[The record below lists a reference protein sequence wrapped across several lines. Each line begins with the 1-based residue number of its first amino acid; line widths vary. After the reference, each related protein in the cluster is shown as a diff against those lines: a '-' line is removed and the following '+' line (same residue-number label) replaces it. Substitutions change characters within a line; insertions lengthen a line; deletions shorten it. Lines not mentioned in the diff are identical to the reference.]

1 MKKHGLAALVVVA
14 LGSVMI
20 LDQVQAE
27 SVSPAAPASHQV
39 QDPLQASAPTVTPAA
54 AGQETTQEASA
65 TQSQASSA
73 DQATS
78 DMSSANQSEEGF
90 GEAASASQSE
100 PAALPAVPALDLAPK
115 ANSQPPVKPVDQ
127 GISTSFYQFTESA
140 GRGTFLAHI
149 SYGDYDEAGYRKV
162 APKSQ
167 ISAQLQSAT
176 GQGHVPLEVKATQN
190 PRLFELSFDSK
201 ALATDIA
208 YRVMIKVANNQEQLW
223 YGDRQYKQAVAG
235 LELNAQGARVSLR
248 KAAPVQK
255 GISTSFY
262 EFSATD
268 AVGTILAHIA
278 YGTYDAT
285 GHREVAPQAAIKA
298 RLEATKGQHQVD
310 LRVRA
315 SQNPRLFNLD
325 FDRMALKADQTYRVL
340 ISVDNKEEALWAGD
354 NSYKQESGDLTA
366 MVAKQRALV
375 KKAAP
380 AKPVDKGI
388 STSFYDLSVVDGVAK
403 ILAHLSYGTY
413 DATGHREAAP
423 AKEVSAQVLSQD
435 GRHKV
440 NVQVKATQNPR
451 LFELLFDASQIR
463 KGQIYQVVA
472 GVGNASE
479 VIWHGERTLSQ
490 QEGKLLLTA
499 PGGRLQLQYQER
511 LVNHEVKLRGIDTT
525 LQVLDANGKRQTVPV
540 KDYFGQ
546 RFGVASLPGSKNA
559 EVALIRNNK
568 VFAYAK
574 RADLVEVPMG
584 KRTVYIDAG
593 HGGAETGAVAF
604 GRAEKD
610 MNLDITRPLADRL
623 RRLGYEVYESRVDDK
638 EIPLGQRE
646 IEPNSL
652 MPDIYVSVHHNAMP
666 AALSGKV
673 QGIVTLFHDR
683 SIEEEDYM
691 TMPYHPESK
700 ITEGKRLAQL
710 LQRELIKMTGARDQG
725 ARPQNLH
732 VTRKTDVPA
741 ALVELGFMDNAEEF
755 QKLNQAAYQEKL
767 IKGLVQGIQA
777 YFGKA

>member
-39 QDPLQASAPTVTPAA
+39 QDPLQASAPAVTPAA
-54 AGQETTQEASA
+54 TGQVAAQEASA
-65 TQSQASSA
+65 AQSQASSA
-73 DQATS
+73 DGATS
-78 DMSSANQSEEGF
+78 DTTSANQSEQASSE
-90 GEAASASQSE
+90 SASDSQTD
-100 PAALPAVPALDLAPK
+100 PATLPAVDLAPK
-115 ANSQPPVKPVDQ
+115 ANSQPPVKPVNQ

-176 GQGHVPLEVKATQN
+176 GQGHVPLEVKSTQN

-201 ALATDIA
+201 ALAADMA
-208 YRVMIKVANNQEQLW
+208 YRVMIKVADNQEQLW

-248 KAAPVQK
+248 KTAPVQK

-268 AVGTILAHIA
+268 TVGTILAHIA

-285 GHREVAPQAAIKA
+285 GYREVAPQAVIKA
-298 RLEATKGQHQVD
+298 RLEATKGQHQVG

-325 FDRMALKADQTYRVL
+325 FDRTALKADQTYRVL

-366 MVAKQRALV
+366 MVAKQRVLV
-375 KKAAP
+375 KKSAP

-388 STSFYDLSVVDGVAK
+388 STSFYDFSVVDGVAK

-413 DATGHREAAP
+413 DAAGYREAAP

-463 KGQIYQVVA
+463 KGQVYQVV
-472 GVGNASE
+472 GSVGNASE
-479 VIWHGERTLSQ
+479 VIWHGDRSLSQ
-490 QEGKLLLTA
+490 QGGKLLLTA

-511 LVNHEVKLRGIDTT
+511 LVNHEVKVRGIGTT

-546 RFGVASLPGSKNA
+546 RFGVASLPGAKNA

-646 IEPNSL
+646 LEPNSL

>member
-20 LDQVQAE
+20 LDQVHAE
-27 SVSPAAPASHQV
+27 SVSPVAPASHEV
-39 QDPLQASAPTVTPAA
+39 QDPLQESAPAVAPAA
-54 AGQETTQEASA
+54 AGQEAAQETSA
-65 TQSQASSA
+65 VQTQASSA
-73 DQATS
+73 EQATS
-78 DMSSANQSEEGF
+78 DMVSANQSEEGF
-90 GEAASASQSE
+90 GESASASQAE

-201 ALATDIA
+201 ALATDMA
-208 YRVMIKVANNQEQLW
+208 YRVMIKVADNQEQLW

-268 AVGTILAHIA
+268 TVGTILAHIA

-285 GHREVAPQAAIKA
+285 GYREVAPQAVIKA

-325 FDRMALKADQTYRVL
+325 FDRTALKADQTYRVL

-366 MVAKQRALV
+366 MVAKQRFLV

-388 STSFYDLSVVDGVAK
+388 STSFYDFSLVDGVAK

-413 DATGHREAAP
+413 DATGYREAAP

-451 LFELLFDASQIR
+451 LFELFFDASQIR
-463 KGQIYQVVA
+463 KGQVYQVVG

-479 VIWHGERTLSQ
+479 VIWHGDRSLSQ
-490 QEGKLLLTA
+490 QGSNLLLTT

-511 LVNHEVKLRGIDTT
+511 LVNHEVKVRGIGTT

-546 RFGVASLPGSKNA
+546 RFGVASLPGAKNA
-559 EVALIRNNK
+559 E
-568 VFAYAK
+568 
-574 RADLVEVPMG
+574 EVPLG

-646 IEPNSL
+646 LEPNRL
-652 MPDIYVSVHHNAMP
+652 MPDIFVSVHHNAMP

-673 QGIVTLFHDR
+673 QGILSLFHDH
-683 SIEEEDYM
+683 SIEEEGFM
-691 TMPYHPESK
+691 SMPYHPESK

-710 LQRELIKMTGARDQG
+710 LQREMVKMTGGRDQG

-732 VTRKTDVPA
+732 VTRKTDMPA
-741 ALVELGFMDNAEEF
+741 VLVELGFMDNAEEF
-755 QKLNQAAYQEKL
+755 QKLNQPAYQDKL

>member
-1 MKKHGLAALVVVA
+1 MKKHGLAALVVLA

-20 LDQVQAE
+20 LDQVHAE

-39 QDPLQASAPTVTPAA
+39 QDPLQASAPTVTPTA

-127 GISTSFYQFTESA
+127 GISTSFYQFTESV

-176 GQGHVPLEVKATQN
+176 GQGHVPLEDKATQN
-190 PRLFELSFDSK
+190 PRLFELSFDSS
-201 ALATDIA
+201 ALATDMA
-208 YRVMIKVANNQEQLW
+208 YRVMIKVADNQEQLW

-268 AVGTILAHIA
+268 TVGTILAHIA

-285 GHREVAPQAAIKA
+285 GYREVAPQAVIKA

-325 FDRMALKADQTYRVL
+325 FDRTALKADQTYRVL

-354 NSYKQESGDLTA
+354 NSYKQESGDLTV
-366 MVAKQRALV
+366 MVAKQRFLV

-388 STSFYDLSVVDGVAK
+388 STSFYDFSVVDGVAK

-413 DATGHREAAP
+413 DATGYREAAP

-435 GRHKV
+435 GRQKV
-440 NVQVKATQNPR
+440 DVRVKATQNPR

-463 KGQIYQVVA
+463 KGQVYQVVG

-479 VIWHGERTLSQ
+479 VIWHGDRSLSQ
-490 QEGKLLLTA
+490 QGSNLLLTA

-511 LVNHEVKLRGIDTT
+511 LVNHEVKVRGIGTT

-574 RADLVEVPMG
+574 RSDLVEVPMG

-646 IEPNSL
+646 FEPNRL
-652 MPDIYVSVHHNAMP
+652 MPDIFVSVHHNAMP

-673 QGIVTLFHDR
+673 QGILSLFHDH
-683 SIEEEDYM
+683 SIEEEGFM
-691 TMPYHPESK
+691 SMPYHPESK

-710 LQRELIKMTGARDQG
+710 LQREMVKMTGARDQG

-732 VTRKTDVPA
+732 VTRKTDMPA
-741 ALVELGFMDNAEEF
+741 VLVELGFMDNAEEF
-755 QKLNQAAYQEKL
+755 KKLNQPAYQDKL

>member
-1 MKKHGLAALVVVA
+1 M
-14 LGSVMI
+14 
-20 LDQVQAE
+20 
-27 SVSPAAPASHQV
+27 
-39 QDPLQASAPTVTPAA
+39 
-54 AGQETTQEASA
+54 
-65 TQSQASSA
+65 
-73 DQATS
+73 
-78 DMSSANQSEEGF
+78 
-90 GEAASASQSE
+90 
-100 PAALPAVPALDLAPK
+100 
-115 ANSQPPVKPVDQ
+115 
-127 GISTSFYQFTESA
+127 
-140 GRGTFLAHI
+140 
-149 SYGDYDEAGYRKV
+149 
-162 APKSQ
+162 
-167 ISAQLQSAT
+167 
-176 GQGHVPLEVKATQN
+176 
-190 PRLFELSFDSK
+190 
-201 ALATDIA
+201 
-208 YRVMIKVANNQEQLW
+208 
-223 YGDRQYKQAVAG
+223 
-235 LELNAQGARVSLR
+235 
-248 KAAPVQK
+248 
-255 GISTSFY
+255 
-262 EFSATD
+262 
-268 AVGTILAHIA
+268 
-278 YGTYDAT
+278 
-285 GHREVAPQAAIKA
+285 
-298 RLEATKGQHQVD
+298 
-310 LRVRA
+310 
-315 SQNPRLFNLD
+315 
-325 FDRMALKADQTYRVL
+325 
-340 ISVDNKEEALWAGD
+340 
-354 NSYKQESGDLTA
+354 
-366 MVAKQRALV
+366 
-375 KKAAP
+375 
-380 AKPVDKGI
+380 
-388 STSFYDLSVVDGVAK
+388 
-403 ILAHLSYGTY
+403 
-413 DATGHREAAP
+413 
-423 AKEVSAQVLSQD
+423 
-435 GRHKV
+435 
-440 NVQVKATQNPR
+440 
-451 LFELLFDASQIR
+451 
-463 KGQIYQVVA
+463 
-472 GVGNASE
+472 
-479 VIWHGERTLSQ
+479 
-490 QEGKLLLTA
+490 
-499 PGGRLQLQYQER
+499 
-511 LVNHEVKLRGIDTT
+511 
-525 LQVLDANGKRQTVPV
+525 PV

>member
-39 QDPLQASAPTVTPAA
+39 QDPLQASAPAVTPAA
-54 AGQETTQEASA
+54 AGQVVAQEASA
-65 TQSQASSA
+65 AQSQASSA

-78 DMSSANQSEEGF
+78 DMSSANQSEEGS
-90 GEAASASQSE
+90 GESASASHAE

-127 GISTSFYQFTESA
+127 GISTSFYQFTESD

-176 GQGHVPLEVKATQN
+176 GQGHVPLKVKATQN
-190 PRLFELSFDSK
+190 PRLFELSFYSK
-201 ALATDIA
+201 ALATDMA
-208 YRVMIKVANNQEQLW
+208 YRVMIKVADNQEQLW

-298 RLEATKGQHQVD
+298 RLEATKGQHQVN

-325 FDRMALKADQTYRVL
+325 FDRTALKADQTYRVL

-366 MVAKQRALV
+366 MVAKQRFLV

-388 STSFYDLSVVDGVAK
+388 STSFYDFSVVDGVAK

-413 DATGHREAAP
+413 DAAGYREAAP

-463 KGQIYQVVA
+463 KGQVYQVVA

-479 VIWHGERTLSQ
+479 VIWHGDRTLRQ
-490 QEGKLLLTA
+490 QGGKLLLTA

-511 LVNHEVKLRGIDTT
+511 LVNHEVKVRGIGTT
-525 LQVLDANGKRQTVPV
+525 IQVLDANGKRQTVPV

-646 IEPNSL
+646 LEPNSL

>member
-39 QDPLQASAPTVTPAA
+39 QDPLQASAPTVTPAV
-54 AGQETTQEASA
+54 AGQEVAQEASA
-65 TQSQASSA
+65 AQSQSSSA

-78 DMSSANQSEEGF
+78 DTASANQSEEGS
-90 GEAASASQSE
+90 GESASASQAE
-100 PAALPAVPALDLAPK
+100 PAALSAVPALDLAPK

-201 ALATDIA
+201 ALATDMA

-268 AVGTILAHIA
+268 TVGTILAHIA

-298 RLEATKGQHQVD
+298 HLEATKGQHQVD

-325 FDRMALKADQTYRVL
+325 FDRTALKADQTYRVL
-340 ISVDNKEEALWAGD
+340 ISVANKEEALWAGD

-366 MVAKQRALV
+366 MVAKQRFLV

-413 DATGHREAAP
+413 DAAGYREAAP

-463 KGQIYQVVA
+463 KGQIYQVVG

-479 VIWHGERTLSQ
+479 VIWHGDRSLSQ
-490 QEGKLLLTA
+490 QGGKLLLTA

-511 LVNHEVKLRGIDTT
+511 LVNHEVKVRGIGTT
-525 LQVLDANGKRQTVPV
+525 IQVLDANGKRQTVPV

-546 RFGVASLPGSKNA
+546 RFGVASLSGSKNA

-574 RADLVEVPMG
+574 RSDLVEVPMG

-646 IEPNSL
+646 LEPNRL
-652 MPDIYVSVHHNAMP
+652 MPDIFVSVHHNAMP

-673 QGIVTLFHDR
+673 QGILSLFHDH
-683 SIEEEDYM
+683 SIEEEGFM
-691 TMPYHPESK
+691 SMPYHPESK

-710 LQRELIKMTGARDQG
+710 LQREMIKMTGARDQG

-732 VTRKTDVPA
+732 VTRKTDMPA
-741 ALVELGFMDNAEEF
+741 VLVELGFMDNAEEF
-755 QKLNQAAYQEKL
+755 KKLNQAAYQEKL

>member
-1 MKKHGLAALVVVA
+1 MKKHGLAALVAVA

-27 SVSPAAPASHQV
+27 SVSPAAPASHEV
-39 QDPLQASAPTVTPAA
+39 QDPLQASAPTVAPAA
-54 AGQETTQEASA
+54 AGQEATQEASA
-65 TQSQASSA
+65 AQTQASSA
-73 DQATS
+73 EQATS
-78 DMSSANQSEEGF
+78 DMSSANQSEEASS
-90 GEAASASQSE
+90 ESASASQAES
-100 PAALPAVPALDLAPK
+100 AALPAVPALDLAPK

-208 YRVMIKVANNQEQLW
+208 YRVMIKVADNQEQLW
-223 YGDRQYKQAVAG
+223 YGDRQYKQAVAS

-325 FDRMALKADQTYRVL
+325 FDRTALKADQTYRVL

-366 MVAKQRALV
+366 MVAKQRFLV
-375 KKAAP
+375 KKATP
-380 AKPVDKGI
+380 AKPVEKGI
-388 STSFYDLSVVDGVAK
+388 STSFYDFSLVDGVAK

-413 DATGHREAAP
+413 DATGYREAAP

-479 VIWHGERTLSQ
+479 VIWHGDRTLSQ
-490 QEGKLLLTA
+490 QGGKLLLTA

-511 LVNHEVKLRGIDTT
+511 LVNHEVKVRGIGTT
-525 LQVLDANGKRQTVPV
+525 IQVLDANGKRQTVPV

-646 IEPNSL
+646 LEPNSL

>member
-1 MKKHGLAALVVVA
+1 MKKHGLAALVVLA

-20 LDQVQAE
+20 LDQVHAE
-27 SVSPAAPASHQV
+27 SVSPVAPASHEV
-39 QDPLQASAPTVTPAA
+39 QDPLQESAPAVAPAA
-54 AGQETTQEASA
+54 AGQETSQE
-65 TQSQASSA
+65 T
-73 DQATS
+73 
-78 DMSSANQSEEGF
+78 
-90 GEAASASQSE
+90 SASQNQESSAKEASSDSLQADESE
-100 PAALPAVPALDLAPK
+100 PATLPAVPALDLAPK

-201 ALATDIA
+201 ALATDMA
-208 YRVMIKVANNQEQLW
+208 YRVMIKVADNQEQLW

-268 AVGTILAHIA
+268 TVGTILAHIA

-285 GHREVAPQAAIKA
+285 GYREVAPQAVIKA
-298 RLEATKGQHQVD
+298 RLEATKGQHQVG

-315 SQNPRLFNLD
+315 SQNPRLFNLE
-325 FDRMALKADQTYRVL
+325 FDRTALKADQTYRVL

-366 MVAKQRALV
+366 MVAKQRVLV
-375 KKAAP
+375 KKSAP

-388 STSFYDLSVVDGVAK
+388 STSFYDFSVVDGVAK

-413 DATGHREAAP
+413 DATGYREAAP

-463 KGQIYQVVA
+463 KGQIYQVVG

-479 VIWHGERTLSQ
+479 VIWHGDRSLSQ
-490 QEGKLLLTA
+490 QGGKLLLTA

-511 LVNHEVKLRGIDTT
+511 LVNHEVKVRGIGTT
-525 LQVLDANGKRQTVPV
+525 IQVLDANGKRQTVPV

-546 RFGVASLPGSKNA
+546 RFGVASLSGSKNA

-574 RADLVEVPMG
+574 RSDLVEVPMG

-646 IEPNSL
+646 LEPNRL
-652 MPDIYVSVHHNAMP
+652 MPDIFVSVHHNAMP

-673 QGIVTLFHDR
+673 QGILSLFHDH
-683 SIEEEDYM
+683 SIEEEGFM
-691 TMPYHPESK
+691 SMPYHPESK

-710 LQRELIKMTGARDQG
+710 LQREMIKMTGARDQG

-732 VTRKTDVPA
+732 VTRKTDMPA
-741 ALVELGFMDNAEEF
+741 VLVELGFMDNAEEF
-755 QKLNQAAYQEKL
+755 KKLNQAAYQEKL

>member
-27 SVSPAAPASHQV
+27 SVSPAAPASHEV

-54 AGQETTQEASA
+54 TGQEATQEASA
-65 TQSQASSA
+65 AQAQASSA
-73 DQATS
+73 EQATS
-78 DMSSANQSEEGF
+78 DMSSANQSEE
-90 GEAASASQSE
+90 ASSE
-100 PAALPAVPALDLAPK
+100 SESAGQAESAALPAVPALDLAPK

-190 PRLFELSFDSK
+190 PRLFELSFDTK
-201 ALATDIA
+201 ALATDMA
-208 YRVMIKVANNQEQLW
+208 YRLMVKVANNQEQLW

-268 AVGTILAHIA
+268 TVGTILAHIA

-325 FDRMALKADQTYRVL
+325 FDRTALKADQTYRVL

-366 MVAKQRALV
+366 MVAKQRFLV

-413 DATGHREAAP
+413 EAAGYREAAP

-451 LFELLFDASQIR
+451 LFELLFDAGQIR
-463 KGQIYQVVA
+463 KGQVYQVVA

-479 VIWHGERTLSQ
+479 VIWHGDRTLSQ

-511 LVNHEVKLRGIDTT
+511 LVNHEVKVRGIGTT

-646 IEPNSL
+646 LEPNSL

>member
-1 MKKHGLAALVVVA
+1 M
-14 LGSVMI
+14 
-20 LDQVQAE
+20 
-27 SVSPAAPASHQV
+27 
-39 QDPLQASAPTVTPAA
+39 
-54 AGQETTQEASA
+54 
-65 TQSQASSA
+65 
-73 DQATS
+73 
-78 DMSSANQSEEGF
+78 
-90 GEAASASQSE
+90 
-100 PAALPAVPALDLAPK
+100 
-115 ANSQPPVKPVDQ
+115 
-127 GISTSFYQFTESA
+127 
-140 GRGTFLAHI
+140 
-149 SYGDYDEAGYRKV
+149 

-201 ALATDIA
+201 ALATDMA
-208 YRVMIKVANNQEQLW
+208 YRVMIKVADNQEQLW

-268 AVGTILAHIA
+268 TVGTILAHIA

-285 GHREVAPQAAIKA
+285 GYREVAPQAVIKA

-325 FDRMALKADQTYRVL
+325 FDRTALKADQTYRVL

-366 MVAKQRALV
+366 MVAKQRFLV
-375 KKAAP
+375 KKVAP

-388 STSFYDLSVVDGVAK
+388 STSFYDFSLVDGVAK

-413 DATGHREAAP
+413 DATGYREAAP

-451 LFELLFDASQIR
+451 LFELFFDASQIR
-463 KGQIYQVVA
+463 KGQVYQVVS

-479 VIWHGERTLSQ
+479 VIWHGDRSLSQ
-490 QEGKLLLTA
+490 QGGNLLLTA

-511 LVNHEVKLRGIDTT
+511 LVNHEVKVRGIGTT

-546 RFGVASLPGSKNA
+546 RFGVASLPGAKNA

-574 RADLVEVPMG
+574 RSDLVEVPMG

-646 IEPNSL
+646 LEPNRL
-652 MPDIYVSVHHNAMP
+652 MPDIFVSVHHNAMP

-673 QGIVTLFHDR
+673 QGILSLFQR
-683 SIEEEDYM
+683 SQ
-691 TMPYHPESK
+691 H
-700 ITEGKRLAQL
+700 
-710 LQRELIKMTGARDQG
+710 
-725 ARPQNLH
+725 
-732 VTRKTDVPA
+732 
-741 ALVELGFMDNAEEF
+741 
-755 QKLNQAAYQEKL
+755 
-767 IKGLVQGIQA
+767 
-777 YFGKA
+777 

>member
-39 QDPLQASAPTVTPAA
+39 QDPLQASAPTVTPAV
-54 AGQETTQEASA
+54 AGQEVAQEASA
-65 TQSQASSA
+65 AQSQSSSA

-78 DMSSANQSEEGF
+78 DTASANQSEEGS
-90 GEAASASQSE
+90 GESASASQAE
-100 PAALPAVPALDLAPK
+100 PAALSAVPALDLAPK

-201 ALATDIA
+201 ALATDMA
-208 YRVMIKVANNQEQLW
+208 YRVMIKVANNQEHLW

-268 AVGTILAHIA
+268 TVGTILAHIA

-298 RLEATKGQHQVD
+298 HLEATKGQHQVD

-325 FDRMALKADQTYRVL
+325 FDRTALKADQTYRVL
-340 ISVDNKEEALWAGD
+340 ISVANKEEALWAGD

-366 MVAKQRALV
+366 MVAKQRFLV

-413 DATGHREAAP
+413 DAAGYREAAP

-479 VIWHGERTLSQ
+479 VIWHGDRTLSQ
-490 QEGKLLLTA
+490 QGGKLLLTA

-511 LVNHEVKLRGIDTT
+511 LVNHEVKVRGIGTT

-546 RFGVASLPGSKNA
+546 RFGVASLPGAKNA

-683 SIEEEDYM
+683 SIEEDYM

-732 VTRKTDVPA
+732 VTRKKDVPA